1 MNEALAIISAGI
13 LIAAL
18 EIFVPGMV
26 IIWIGIGFILAGV
39 VAFFIPMGVW
49 AMVALGGVIGV
60 ILMLTFRRTLLDALQ
75 NARSVPDNLIIHEGD
90 GVIING
96 RLHFS
101 GTEFL
106 YEPMDPE
113 EGFAE
118 GEKVHVEKIENNIA
132 YIRKKNP

>member
-1 MNEALAIISAGI
+1 MNEALALISAGI

-26 IIWIGIGFILAGV
+26 IIWIGIGFILAGL

-49 AMVALGGVIGV
+49 AMVALGGVIGIV
-60 ILMLTFRRTLLDALQ
+60 LMLAFRRTLLDALQ

-90 GVIING
+90 GVILNG

-106 YEPMDPE
+106 YEPIKPDE
-113 EGFAE
+113 DFAE
-118 GEKVHVEKIENNIA
+118 GEKVHVVKIENNIA
-132 YIRKKNP
+132 YIRKKNT